1 MEDCPHNFRII
12 DSSLVISNVQTE
24 DNLVKLAILNSDA
37 FISKRRWQVFQKT
50 WQVCSPHVQLTHRIL
65 LSPYLLECLDVLLF
79 KRQNVIFVFRCLN
92 IVEVLADNS
101 NEDVHENEERNELE
115 GDPVENR
122 DVTYLV
128 HAVMHQPV
136 P

>member
-1 MEDCPHNFRII
+1 
-12 DSSLVISNVQTE
+12 
-24 DNLVKLAILNSDA
+24 
-37 FISKRRWQVFQKT
+37 
-50 WQVCSPHVQLTHRIL
+50 